1 MPVEVGVGYVSIVP
15 EMSRFGP
22 ELDRQMSRQE
32 GRLQTSVTRPMTQA
46 GGDAGEGAGS
56 GILGG
61 IGGKLKAGM
70 VGVAVAGA
78 AVFAKGFGDALEQEK
93 AGDKLAAQLGLND
106 KQSARLGKISG
117 SVYAK
122 GYGESVE
129 QVNDSLKALAQN
141 GVAAVNAPKKDL
153 AGLSK
158 AALNLAD
165 TFDADV
171 GESAKAAGQL
181 IRTGLAKD
189 GKAAFDLLTAG
200 FQSGADKAGDLI
212 DTVNEYGTQWRKA
225 GLSGATAIGLLNQG
239 LKAGARDGDLVADSI
254 KEFSIRAIDGSKTTA
269 TGFKALGLNADDMA
283 AKFAKGGSAA
293 NGVLQLTLDKL
304 RGIKDPVKQSQAA
317 VALFG
322 TQAED
327 LGASL
332 LALDPSTA
340 AAGLG
345 KVGGAAAKMGDT
357 LHDNA
362 ASKIEAFKRG
372 AMQKLVTF
380 IGGYVLP
387 PLEKVGSVVTRVVAP
402 AFGKASD
409 VAGRLF
415 SSFDGSGAL
424 STVTSTLVTAGTE
437 VRNTLAPA
445 FSTLSGTVTGT
456 LVPALSGL
464 WSVVSS
470 RLVPALGGALGASLS
485 ITWGLLSK
493 VGAILIGTVWPA
505 AMRVYSALADA
516 LGPIISSVSSF
527 IQQRAVPA
535 VQMIGAKLGEL
546 VDRAQPVISVV
557 ATVASWLGVL
567 AAKVTGYVVPVLINL
582 IGPVFSAV
590 FTVLGTAIGWLT
602 AVVGAVVSFGR
613 GVATVATAVGGAFVW
628 LWQNAVSPA
637 LSGIRTAVSVAW
649 SIIGPILEVG
659 AAVVRKTF
667 GLAFS
672 WAYNNAIRPAMS
684 GIGSAVSAAGA
695 GVMSV
700 LRPVGNFVRGTLGP
714 VFTWLYRSAIQ
725 PAMSGASSVIS
736 SIWHGGIKPVF
747 SALKSTVG
755 TIGDSFRTAKD
766 AVAKSWSGIKDAAK
780 SPVNFVLGTVWN
792 NGLLSAWN
800 AIAGWVGLDK
810 HKLKKVKLLAAGGTL
825 GPEPGVYNSPTAIV
839 GEGNPAHPEFVIP
852 TDPRYRKR
860 ALALHAAAG
869 AQLLADGGVIG
880 TVKGWGSDAVDTV
893 VGGAKA
899 VGGAIKSA
907 ADFLTDPSKAMS
919 AIFQPILSKLD
930 GLGGGVFGKAVATV
944 PKLAVNGI
952 KSAVSK
958 FLEGSG
964 GGSIGGK
971 IPSGKRRAI
980 IAQALAA
987 AGVPPPGSLAQW
999 LAGLNTLITRESG
1012 WNPSAI
1018 NRTDSNAKAGHPSQG
1033 LAQTIPSTF
1042 NAYVPAGLRKR
1053 GILDPVANVAA
1064 AIRYIVS
1071 RYGNISAVQQANA
1084 NAAPKGYASGGRPRA
1099 GEIAWVGERGP
1110 ELIRFGS
1117 GGATVW
1123 DNHTSMG
1130 MAAGLGALRGFAKG
1144 TSGAKAAR
1152 KQVPGDLSSFTKS
1165 LKGSAGDI
1173 SKAAKS
1179 LADDLRKTGAAG
1191 KSLAATVGSTS
1202 AKLQSLAK
1210 QRDAVSSRI
1219 EAGKQAAA
1227 DQTKTAS
1234 DYLGLSN
1241 LANVTNVDALIM
1253 GMQSRQATLKNF
1265 DATIKTAQ
1273 KKGVSQGVIQQLIAL
1288 GPESDL
1294 ARIVSGAS
1302 AGDIKKINS
1311 LNASGAK
1318 LSASYGRDMADAMYD
1333 SGAMAGK
1340 GFLAGLKAQEAAL
1353 QKEMTKLGGTLVKAI
1368 EKRLDIHS
1376 PARETERVG
1385 RMVGAGVVVGTEKS
1399 LASVRAGA
1407 RRLGAAAIP
1416 PAVPTAAVV
1425 RAAVATTG
1433 GQPGGTTYNVYPR
1446 TLDMTVHDLELLQR
1460 RQDAL
1465 ARVGRPR

>member
-70 VGVAVAGA
+70 LGVAVAGA
-78 AVFAKGFGDALEQEK
+78 ALFAKGFGDALEQEK
-93 AGDKLAAQLGLND
+93 AGDKLAAQLGLNE
-106 KQSARLGKISG
+106 KESARLGKVSG

-402 AFGKASD
+402 AFGKTSD

-415 SSFDGSGAL
+415 STFEGSGAVSAVASAL
-424 STVTSTLVTAGTE
+424 TTAGRE
-437 VRNTLAPA
+437 ARDTLAPA
-445 FSTLSGTVTGT
+445 FSVVGSTVSRVV
-456 LVPALSGL
+456 LPALLGV
-464 WSVVSS
+464 WSVVSG
-470 RLVPALGGALGASLS
+470 RLVPALGNALGTALS
-485 ITWGLLSK
+485 VTWGLLSK
-493 VGAILIGTVWPA
+493 VGAVLIGTVWPA
-505 AMRVYSALADA
+505 AMRVYAALAGA

-535 VQMIGAKLGEL
+535 AQMLGAKLGEL

-567 AAKVTGYVVPVLINL
+567 AAKVAGVVVPVLINL

-590 FTVLGTAIGWLT
+590 FSVLGTAIGWLS

-613 GVATVATAVGGAFVW
+613 GVATVATAVGSAFVW

-649 SIIGPILEVG
+649 AIIGPILEVG
-659 AAVVRKTF
+659 GAVVRKVF
-667 GLAFS
+667 GLAFT
-672 WAYNNAIRPAMS
+672 WAYTNAVRPAMS
-684 GIGSAVSAAGA
+684 GIGSAVSIAGA
-695 GVMSV
+695 GVMAV
-700 LRPVGNFVRGTLGP
+700 LRPVGSFVRGTLGP
-714 VFTWLYRSAIQ
+714 AFSWLYRNAIQ

-736 SIWHGGIKPVF
+736 SVWSGGIKPVF
-747 SALKSTVG
+747 AALKSTVG

-800 AIAGWVGLDK
+800 SIAGWVGLDK
-810 HKLKKVKLLAAGGTL
+810 HKLKKVKLLAKGGTL
-825 GPEPGVYNSPTAIV
+825 GPEPGIYNSPTAIV
-839 GEGNPAHPEFVIP
+839 GEGNPAHPEYVIP

-869 AQLLADGGVIG
+869 SQLMADGGVIG
-880 TVKGWGSDAVDTV
+880 TVKGWGSSAVDTV

-919 AIFQPILSKLD
+919 AIFRPILSKVD
-930 GLGGGVFGKAVATV
+930 GITGGVFGKAVAAV
-944 PKLAVNGI
+944 PKIAVDGI
-952 KSAVSK
+952 KSLVSK
-958 FLEGSG
+958 FLDSG
-964 GGSIGGK
+964 GGGSVGGSGVKRWSSIVL
-971 IPSGKRRAI
+971 
-980 IAQALAA
+980 QALNMVGQPA
-987 AGVPPPGSLAQW
+987 SLLDTVLRRMNQ
-999 LAGLNTLITRESG
+999 ESG
-1012 WNPSAI
+1012 GNPKAI
-1018 NRTDSNAKAGHPSQG
+1018 NNWDVNAKNGTPSKG
-1033 LAQTIPSTF
+1033 LMQVIDPTF
-1042 NAYVPAGLRKR
+1042 NAYAGALSSR
-1053 GILDPVANVAA
+1053 GVWDPLANVYASM
-1064 AIRYIVS
+1064 RYALS
-1071 RYGNISAVQQANA
+1071 RYGSLASAYNRAG
-1084 NAAPKGYASGGRPRA
+1084 GYAKGGRPKA
-1099 GEIAWVGERGP
+1099 GEVAWVGEEGP

-1123 DNHTSMG
+1123 DNSTSLR

-1165 LKGSAGDI
+1165 LTGSASDI

-1179 LADDLRKTGAAG
+1179 LAEDLRKTGTAG
-1191 KSLAATVGSTS
+1191 KSLAAQVGSTS
-1202 AKLQSLAK
+1202 AKLQILAK
-1210 QRDAVSSRI
+1210 QRDTVSSKI
-1219 EAGKQAAA
+1219 AAGKQAAA
-1227 DQTKTAS
+1227 DQTGTAS

-1241 LANVTNVDALIM
+1241 LANVTSVDALIT
-1253 GMQSRQATLKNF
+1253 GMQSRQSTLTNF
-1265 DATIKTAQ
+1265 DAQIKAAQ
-1273 KKGVSQGVIQQLIAL
+1273 KKGVSQSVIQQLVAL
-1288 GPESDL
+1288 GPDSDL
-1294 ARIVSGAS
+1294 ARLVSGAS

-1311 LNASGAK
+1311 LTASGAK
-1318 LSASYGRDMADAMYD
+1318 LSTSYGRDMADAMYD

-1340 GFLAGLKAQEAAL
+1340 GFLAGLQAQEAAL
-1353 QKEMTKLGGTLVKAI
+1353 QKEMTKLGGTLVNAI

-1425 RAAVATTG
+1425 RAAVATAG